1 MKEKV
6 RVACGQGFWGDL
18 LTAPVEQV
26 RGGQIDY
33 LMLDYLAEVTMSIMQ
48 KQRSRDANAGY
59 AKDFIALMREILP
72 DCVEKNIKVLSNAGG
87 VNVEGCAS
95 AIRDAAV
102 ELGLSGKVKI
112 GVITGDDI
120 LPRLGEFLE
129 KGVQINNMD
138 TGESLSAIL
147 DKVQSA
153 NVYLGA
159 QPLVEAL
166 DKGAQIIVGGRLTDT
181 GLTLAPLM
189 HEFGWTFED
198 WNKVA
203 IGTIAGHIIECGA
216 QCSGGNCQYDWANI
230 PDLAN
235 VGFPIVEA
243 FPNGEFVI
251 TKHEGTG
258 GRVSVPSVKEQLLYE
273 MGDPHSYI
281 TPD

>member
-6 RVACGQGFWGDL
+6 RVASGQGFWGDL

-95 AIRDAAV
+95 AIRDAAI

-112 GVITGDDI
+112 GVVTGDDI

-129 KGVQINNMD
+129 KGIQINNMD
-138 TGESLSAIL
+138 TGEPLSDIL

-189 HEFGWTFED
+189 HEFGWT
-198 WNKVA
+198 
-203 IGTIAGHIIECGA
+203 
-216 QCSGGNCQYDWANI
+216 
-230 PDLAN
+230 
-235 VGFPIVEA
+235 
-243 FPNGEFVI
+243 
-251 TKHEGTG
+251 
-258 GRVSVPSVKEQLLYE
+258 
-273 MGDPHSYI
+273 
-281 TPD
+281 